1 MRIVISMGSN
11 INQEANI
18 QAAKALI
25 CKLFDNI
32 EFGKSVWTEPVGL
45 VSDKF
50 LNLLVTAHTGI
61 PKQQVIGKLKQ
72 IEQMLGD
79 GNDHHKNGIVNIDLD
94 LIEYDHQK
102 LREVTWLKKVK
113 E

>member
-1 MRIVISMGSN
+1 MGSN

-45 VSDKF
+45 VSGKF

-61 PKQQVIGKLKQ
+61 PKQPGYRKAQADRANAGRRQ
-72 IEQMLGD
+72 RPSQEWNRQYRLGPYR
-79 GNDHHKNGIVNIDLD
+79 I
-94 LIEYDHQK
+94 
-102 LREVTWLKKVK
+102 
-113 E
+113 